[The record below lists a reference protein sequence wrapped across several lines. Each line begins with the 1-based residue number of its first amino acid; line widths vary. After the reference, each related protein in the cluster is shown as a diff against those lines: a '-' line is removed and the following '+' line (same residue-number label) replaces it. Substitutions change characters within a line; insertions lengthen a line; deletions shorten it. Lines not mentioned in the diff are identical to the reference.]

1 MKDGRMLML
10 GVHPEHRGR
19 GLELLVVNDIIENC
33 IKKGWNRAELS
44 WLLED
49 NKAIISVVQ
58 ETGCYKTKT
67 YRIYNKSLQTK

>member
-1 MKDGRMLML
+1 MKDCRMIML

-19 GLELLVVNDIIENC
+19 GLEILIINGIINNA
-33 IKKGWNRAELS
+33 IKKGWNKAELS

-49 NKAIISVVQ
+49 NKPIISVVE

-67 YRIYNKSLQTK
+67 YRIYSKSFQKP